1 MRSNK
6 VELLAPAGSMD
17 AFMGAIHAGADAVY
31 LGGKQF
37 GARAYA
43 ANFSDEELLFCIK
56 YAHLHGRRVYLTINT
71 LTRNSELY
79 SLYDYLLP
87 LYENGLDGVI
97 IQDMGVYHYV
107 SKHFPDIERHISTQM
122 TVTGPEDAMFMKKI
136 GANRIVPA
144 RELSLKEIQ
153 SIKEYTGLEL
163 ECFIHGAMC
172 YCYSGQC
179 LFSSILGERSGN
191 RGRCAQ
197 PCRLPYQVSLDG
209 RPQKGQYPLSLKD
222 MCTIEYIPQLIEAGI
237 DSFKIEGRMK
247 SAEYAAGVTAIY
259 RKYIDTY
266 YQNRHKQDYKYQVS
280 EKDIQKLTS
289 LYLRSERQDGYYFK
303 HNGKDMITL
312 ENPSYAATDEKLAS
326 SLREKYIL
334 PRPAFDVEMSAYFY
348 IGSPAVLTLTH
359 GDSSVTVE
367 GPMVTAAEKQP
378 ITTQDVEN
386 RLCKLGNTHFKAS
399 SCDVFVEEGAYYP
412 VKALN
417 ELRRNAVT
425 ALEKQIAESYGL
437 LYTRK
442 QADSNALSITTQS
455 VSSAHVK
462 QHQTKSSTPSQTIS
476 CSSMEQLKAIMN
488 LFDEGALTHFNRLM
502 LEADLF
508 IKHRELLQQLL
519 HIDQLQSP
527 FDIYIS
533 LPYIIR
539 DCDRVYMQNIITQ
552 LDTNPYIK
560 GVCIRSI
567 SGLEQLKKAG
577 YKGAYLTD
585 AGFYLWNSESIAFWK
600 EQITEGTFPYELN
613 SAQQKELLTE
623 ELPFSKMIYSRIP
636 MMITANCVAKTT
648 SGCRKQKHLEQ
659 DIAFLKDRYHKTFPV
674 QLCCEHCY
682 NIIYN
687 SVPLSLHQDLHKWYG
702 KVDLRIHLTT
712 ENFEETL
719 SLLKCYE
726 KVLDRAATQKEWKQ
740 LNLTFPAEYTTGHE
754 KRGAL

>member
-1 MRSNK
+1 MRANK

-17 AFMGAIHAGADAVY
+17 AFIGAIHAGADAVY

-43 ANFSDEELLFCIK
+43 ANFSDEDLLFCIK

-71 LTRNSELY
+71 LTRNSELCT
-79 SLYDYLLP
+79 LYDYLLP

-107 SKHFPDIERHISTQM
+107 SRHFPDMERHISTQM
-122 TVTGPEDAMFMKKI
+122 TVTGREDAMFMKKI

-144 RELSLKEIQ
+144 RELSLQEIR
-153 SIKEYTGLEL
+153 SIKEYTGLEM

-209 RPQKGQYPLSLKD
+209 NPQKEQYPLSLKD
-222 MCTIEYIPQLIEAGI
+222 MCTIEYIPRLIEAGI

-259 RKYIDTY
+259 RKYIDSY
-266 YQNRHKQDYKYQVS
+266 YQNHHKQNYKYQVS
-280 EKDIQKLTS
+280 EKDIKKLTS

-303 HNGKDMITL
+303 HNGKEMITL
-312 ENPSYAATDEKLAS
+312 ENPSYAASDENLVA

-334 PRPAFDVEMSAYFY
+334 PRPTFDVEMSAYFY

-359 GDSSVTVE
+359 GDNSVTIE
-367 GPMVTAAEKQP
+367 GPIVTAAEKQP
-378 ITTQDVEN
+378 ITAKDAEI

-399 SCDVFVEEGAYYP
+399 TCDVFVEEGAYYP
-412 VKALN
+412 VKELN

-425 ALEKQIAESYGL
+425 ALEKQITEDYGL
-437 LYTRK
+437 IYARK
-442 QADSNALSITTQS
+442 HTVQKEPLVS
-455 VSSAHVK
+455 VQEDKSDHSK
-462 QHQTKSSTPSQTIS
+462 QIPSKNLAASQTIS
-476 CSSMEQLKAIMN
+476 CSSIEQLKAITK
-488 LFDEGALTHFNRLM
+488 LIDAGALTCFNRLI
-502 LEADLF
+502 LEADLLF
-508 IKHRELLQQLL
+508 KHREHLEQLIHAADL
-519 HIDQLQSP
+519 SNR

-539 DCDRVYMQNIITQ
+539 DRDTIYMQSIITQ
-552 LDTNPYIK
+552 LDTSPYIK

-567 SGLEQLKKAG
+567 SGLEQLKKTG
-577 YKGAYLTD
+577 YKRAYLTD

-600 EQITEGTFPYELN
+600 DQITEGTLPYELN
-613 SAQQKELLTE
+613 GAQQKELLAE
-623 ELPFSKMIYSRIP
+623 GLPFSKIIYGRIP

-648 SGCRKQKHLEQ
+648 KECRKPKHREQ

-687 SVPLSLHQDLHKWYG
+687 SLPLSLHQDLHKWYG

-712 ENFEETL
+712 ESFEETL
-719 SLLKCYE
+719 SVLECYE
-726 KVLDRAATQKEWKQ
+726 EALSGAAMQKEWKH

-754 KRGAL
+754 KRGAI